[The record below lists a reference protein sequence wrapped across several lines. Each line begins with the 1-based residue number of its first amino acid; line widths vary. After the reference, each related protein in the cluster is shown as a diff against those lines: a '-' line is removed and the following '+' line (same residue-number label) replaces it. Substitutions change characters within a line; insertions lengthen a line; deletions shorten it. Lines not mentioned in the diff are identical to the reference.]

1 MSNNIFF
8 DTYMTLKHLSE
19 VTVSLNP
26 ILKYYS
32 VKMGRKIINKT
43 KHKRQPKHNRQPK
56 HKRQPKHNI

>member
-19 VTVSLNP
+19 VTISLNP

-32 VKMGRKIINKT
+32 VKTGRKIIKKT
-43 KHKRQPKHNRQPK
+43 KHNM
-56 HKRQPKHNI
+56 N